1 MYPKPYGSN
10 AYTQAS
16 MNVSPMKAVIM
27 LYEGVIRLVSEA
39 RRADEDQDYEARF
52 NAISKASKIIIGLQ
66 GQLDFENGGEISPML
81 HQFYDDLFMRMMQMN
96 SRNSGPIFD
105 DVLESLTRMKQ
116 TWVLVDEKMGNG
128 VGAKSSSKMT
138 DGTVAD
144 DMKTGISSASLSI

>member
-128 VGAKSSSKMT
+128 AGAKSSSKMT
-138 DGTVAD
+138 DGTVTD

>member
-128 VGAKSSSKMT
+128 AGAKSSSKMT